1 MAHDKRHP
9 WMQTLNVA
17 AVCPQ
22 CREPELRRSHARSFF
37 ERLVKDHTL
46 KRPFRCHACGW
57 RGWCDETSLT
67 FPITPEKLQ
76 ATRTISA
83 DDSIPSF
90 DLDAPPATGRHF
102 SPPADD
108 AHAIDRAA
116 RDASAGGAVGPQPS
130 PATHADVSPPPSA
143 SSHADVPP
151 PSSAQTSPAL
161 ETESQLS
168 AQRVDDDFHS
178 DDRHRSS
185 ACPRC
190 GVMNL
195 HRSHSRNLG
204 EKLRKFTT
212 LRRPYRCHSCGW
224 RGWVRK
230 D

>member
-1 MAHDKRHP
+1 MAQEKRHP

-37 ERLVKDHTL
+37 ERLIKDHTL
-46 KRPFRCHACGW
+46 RRPFRCHACGW
-57 RGWCDETSLT
+57 RGWCDEASLT

-76 ATRTISA
+76 ATRTIAA
-83 DDSIPSF
+83 DDTIPSF
-90 DLDAPPATGRHF
+90 DLDTPPAAGRHF
-102 SPPADD
+102 APPDV
-108 AHAIDRAA
+108 
-116 RDASAGGAVGPQPS
+116 DASVPGYSDAEIPFEPAAALPAAALPAAELPGLAAGLAPLTIP
-130 PATHADVSPPPSA
+130 TADEQRLV
-143 SSHADVPP
+143 
-151 PSSAQTSPAL
+151 
-161 ETESQLS
+161 TESQLS
-168 AQRVDDDFHS
+168 AHLVDDDFHS

-190 GVMNL
+190 GKMNL
-195 HRSHSRNLG
+195 HRSHSRDLG

>member
-1 MAHDKRHP
+1 MALEKRHP

-57 RGWCDETSLT
+57 RGWCDETTLT

-76 ATRTISA
+76 ATRTIAA

-102 SPPADD
+102 SPPE
-108 AHAIDRAA
+108 DRTPAPPSLPLHV
-116 RDASAGGAVGPQPS
+116 DVPASSSDP
-130 PATHADVSPPPSA
+130 TPPP
-143 SSHADVPP
+143 
-151 PSSAQTSPAL
+151 L
-161 ETESQLS
+161 ETESHLS
-168 AQRVDDDFHS
+168 AYQVEDDYHS

-190 GVMNL
+190 GKMNL
-195 HRSHSRNLG
+195 HRSHSRTFG
-204 EKLRKFTT
+204 EKLRKLTT